1 MLCFVDSALYVEDE
15 LMDLHHIG
23 CMSVCVC
30 VCVWGG
36 GGGGDGGEIK
46 F

>member
-15 LMDLHHIG
+15 LMDLHHMG
-23 CMSVCVC
+23 CVSVCVC
-30 VCVWGG
+30 VGG
-36 GGGGDGGEIK
+36 GGGGGVGGGGGIK